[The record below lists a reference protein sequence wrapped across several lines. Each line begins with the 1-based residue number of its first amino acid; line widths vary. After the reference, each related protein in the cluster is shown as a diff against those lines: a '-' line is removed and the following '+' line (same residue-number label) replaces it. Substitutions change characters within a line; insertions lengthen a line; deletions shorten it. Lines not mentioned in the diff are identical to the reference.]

1 MTQLNLSG
9 RPSNHPQQKSA
20 AEPEGGSIKNQTVGA
35 LGALAMFAAVIVIG
49 SCSRSSQP
57 VSGTATRSTRGTSF
71 GSVRQPA
78 GPSSGAGA
86 GESKNQE
93 APGGHSLLRQPGVWS
108 LFQFPAR
115 LSAED
120 G

>member
-9 RPSNHPQQKSA
+9 RPSNNPQQKPA

-49 SCSRSSQP
+49 SCSQQQARS
-57 VSGTATRSTRGTSF
+57 GAATRSTCGTGLSS
-71 GSVRQPA
+71 GRQP
-78 GPSSGAGA
+78 P
-86 GESKNQE
+86 
-93 APGGHSLLRQPGVWS
+93 APVPAPVQAKAKPGSTGRQ
-108 LFQFPAR
+108 
-115 LSAED
+115 LSPTSTGSTDFLSISRETI

>member
-49 SCSRSSQP
+49 SCSRSSKP
-57 VSGTATRSTRGTSF
+57 VAVAATHSTRGTRFRLPPLHPRLRFRRRAGRKQKPRSTGRPTLSYVNREYGLSF
-71 GSVRQPA
+71 
-78 GPSSGAGA
+78 
-86 GESKNQE
+86 
-93 APGGHSLLRQPGVWS
+93 
-108 LFQFPAR
+108 R
-115 LSAED
+115 LSREPI